1 MGFASE
7 TNSSNVGENTEK
19 HATYVKAKSTFIR
32 ALRFFGNS
40 VLLESKCLT
49 QILSLLVKRFWWSKE
64 PNVVTCTLGPNRPS
78 VVALKRKEEC
88 THEQ

>member
-7 TNSSNVGENTEK
+7 ADSSDVGERTEK
-19 HATYVKAKSTFIR
+19 HATYGKAKSTSIR

-40 VLLESKCLT
+40 VLLESKRLT
-49 QILSLLVKRFWWSKE
+49 QTFSLLVKRFWWSKE
-64 PNVVTCTLGPNRPS
+64 PNVVKCTLGPHRPS
-78 VVALKRKEEC
+78 VLAPKRKEEC

>member
-1 MGFASE
+1 MGLASE
-7 TNSSNVGENTEK
+7 TDSSHEGENTEK
-19 HATYVKAKSTFIR
+19 HATSSKAKSTFIR

-49 QILSLLVKRFWWSKE
+49 QTFSLLVKRFWWSKE

>member
-1 MGFASE
+1 MGLASE
-7 TNSSNVGENTEK
+7 TDSSDVGESTEK
-19 HATYVKAKSTFIR
+19 HATLSKAKSTFIR

-49 QILSLLVKRFWWSKE
+49 QTFSLLVKRFWWSKE
-64 PNVVTCTLGPNRPS
+64 PNVVKYTLGPNRPS

-88 THEQ
+88 TYEQ